1 MTPVLQA
8 LSRGNYALLA
18 MVAGLMLALTAVAVA
33 GSGLA
38 AFSLTANNMSA
49 NAVQTSADTRPNIIL
64 VLTDDLDKKS
74 VSRLPKL
81 KTLLVD
87 KGTTFT
93 NAFVT
98 NSLCC
103 PSRATILRGQYSHNH
118 QIFTNVR
125 DTGGFDQ
132 FAALGHESSTIAT
145 WLRTGGYRTALIG
158 KYFNNYDA
166 SDGVRP
172 GWSEWY
178 GSAGGEYYQYK
189 INENGTV
196 VSYPN
201 TDPQSYQPDV
211 HARQAVDFV
220 ERAAAGTQ
228 PFFMYLAPRT
238 PHEPATPAQR
248 HENRF
253 LNETAPRPPSFNEQ
267 DVRDKPGWV
276 RGRPL
281 LDSQQIASIDDLY
294 RKRLQ
299 SMAAIEDMIENLIQS
314 LQSSGELEN
323 TYIFFTSDNGFHL
336 GQHRLKP
343 NKWTAY
349 EEDIRVPMI
358 VRGPG
363 VPAGRSL
370 GHMVLNND
378 LAPTFAALA
387 GVTPATDV
395 DGRSLT
401 QLLTSSTPPVSS
413 WRSAFETE
421 AAGGL
426 GSRPAYQA
434 VRTKQYIYVEYAS
447 GERELYNLSTD
458 PYQLNNVYATSDPAL
473 VTSLKSRL
481 DALRNCSGGGCRS
494 AEGGT

>member
-1 MTPVLQA
+1 M
-8 LSRGNYALLA
+8 YALGFRRPGLLKSSLLTAAA
-18 MVAGLMLALTAVAVA
+18 MLTALVLVGSSLMLSDPAKR
-33 GSGLA
+33 GLA
-38 AFSLTANNMSA
+38 
-49 NAVQTSADTRPNIIL
+49 QTTTDTRPNIIL
-64 VLTDDLDKKS
+64 VLADDLDKKS

-81 KTLLVD
+81 KSLMVD
-87 KGTTFT
+87 EGTTFT

-118 QIFTNVR
+118 RVFTNVR

-132 FAALGHESSTIAT
+132 FAALGHENSTIAT
-145 WLRTGGYRTALIG
+145 WLRSGGYRTALIG
-158 KYFNNYDA
+158 KYLNNYDA
-166 SDGVRP
+166 TDGVRP

-178 GSAGGEYYQYK
+178 GSAGAEYYQYK

-196 VSYPN
+196 ISYPN

-211 HARQAVDFV
+211 HARQAGDFV
-220 ERAAAGTQ
+220 KRAAAGTQ
-228 PFFMYLAPRT
+228 PFFLYLAPRT
-238 PHEPATPAQR
+238 PHEPATPAPR
-248 HENRF
+248 HENLF
-253 LNETAPRPPSFNEQ
+253 LGATAPRPPSFNEQ
-267 DVRDKPGWV
+267 DVKDKPGWV
-276 RGRPL
+276 RSRPV

-299 SMAAIEDMIENLIQS
+299 SMAAVEDMIDNLIQT
-314 LQSSGELEN
+314 LQNSGELDN

-343 NKWTAY
+343 GKWSPY

-363 VPAGRSL
+363 VPAGRTL

-378 LAPTFAALA
+378 LAPTFSDLA
-387 GVTPATDV
+387 GVTPTTVV
-395 DGRSLT
+395 DGRSLKPI
-401 QLLTSSTPPVSS
+401 LTSTPPPVSS

-421 AAGGL
+421 AAGGLL

-434 VRTKQYIYVEYAS
+434 VRTKQYIYVEYVS
-447 GERELYNLSTD
+447 GERELYNLNTD

-481 DALRNCSGGGCRS
+481 DALRNCTGGGCHS
-494 AEGGT
+494 AEEGT

>member
-1 MTPVLQA
+1 MSARNFKRT
-8 LSRGNYALLA
+8 NLLKTSLVTAA
-18 MVAGLMLALTAVAVA
+18 MLTAIV
-33 GSGLA
+33 LA
-38 AFSLTANNMSA
+38 SFSLMAGDSTKSSLA
-49 NAVQTSADTRPNIIL
+49 QTSVETKPNIIL
-64 VLTDDLDKKS
+64 VLADDLDKKS

-81 KTLLVD
+81 KSLLVD

-118 QIFTNVR
+118 KVLTNVR

-145 WLRTGGYRTALIG
+145 WLRTGGYRTVLIG

-166 SDGVRP
+166 TDGVRA

-189 INENGTV
+189 INENGTI

-211 HARQAVDFV
+211 HASQAGDFV
-220 ERAAAGTQ
+220 KRAAAGTQ

-248 HENRF
+248 HENLF
-253 LNETAPRPPSFNEQ
+253 LGATAPRPPTFNEQ

-276 RGRPL
+276 RSQPL
-281 LDSQQIASIDDLY
+281 LDSQKIASIDDLY

-299 SMAAIEDMIENLIQS
+299 SMAAVEDMIESLIQT
-314 LQSSGELEN
+314 LQNSGELDN

-343 NKWTAY
+343 GKWSAY

-363 VPAGRSL
+363 VPAGRTL

-378 LAPTFAALA
+378 LAPTFSALA
-387 GVTPATDV
+387 GVTPATVV
-395 DGRSLT
+395 DGRSLKP
-401 QLLTSSTPPVSS
+401 LLTSTPPTTAS

-421 AAGGL
+421 AAGGLL

-434 VRTKQYIYVEYAS
+434 VRTKQYIYVEYVS
-447 GERELYNLSTD
+447 GERELYNLNTD

-473 VTSLKSRL
+473 VTSLKSQL
-481 DALRNCSGGGCRS
+481 DVLRNCVGSRCLS